1 MNWSG
6 ALMVAPSA
14 TLALLQPK
22 NALSFLLSQ
31 NISRP
36 SPSTHQDRTMVR
48 QSANFIMLVYR
59 STITKKVKRLVLT
72 SARLAAPLA
81 HTNTISALIATPDTY
96 GAQTILAGL
105 Q

>member
-1 MNWSG
+1 
-6 ALMVAPSA
+6 MVAPSA
-14 TLALLQPK
+14 TLAFLQPK
-22 NALSFLLSQ
+22 NALSLIMSK